1 MTKTIILSSGG
12 TGGHVF
18 PALSLA
24 EELSGRGYQVTIM
37 TDHRG
42 EVFQKAT
49 GVSKVIALPTWQ
61 SKGPLGY
68 IVLAFGLALSF
79 FIALAHM
86 VRSRPSV
93 VVGFGGYPS
102 IPAVIAAK
110 ILRVP
115 TALHEQNAIL
125 GRANRLLAR
134 FVHRIGISFEK
145 VKFIDSYWGKVIY
158 TGNPVRK
165 KIIAVRE
172 EPYQVAGSEEKFR
185 IFVIGGSQG
194 ARVFSSVVPQALCR
208 LPKELRK
215 RLKVYQQCRPEL
227 LESTRKAY
235 EKSEIK
241 VDVRPFFDDVDQ
253 QLQQAQL
260 IIARSGASTVAEL
273 MTSGRPAIFVP
284 YPYAMDDHQQANAS
298 NLSDRHAAWVI
309 LEKDF
314 TPQKLQQLLENA
326 INDENTLKIMA
337 KNMRKFG
344 QPTAAIK
351 LAQMVEKLLPNL

>member
-18 PALSLA
+18 PAMSLA

-42 EVFQKAT
+42 EVFQKAA

-68 IVLAFGLALSF
+68 IVLACGLAVSF
-79 FIALAHM
+79 FIALVHM
-86 VRSRPSV
+86 VRLRPSA

-102 IPAVIAAK
+102 IPAVMAAK
-110 ILRVP
+110 ILRIS

-158 TGNPVRK
+158 TGNPVRQS
-165 KIIAVRE
+165 IIAVRE
-172 EPYQVAGSEEKFR
+172 EPYQAPEVDGHFR
-185 IFVIGGSQG
+185 LFIMGGSQG
-194 ARVFSSVVPQALCR
+194 ARVFSSVVPQALCM
-208 LPKELRK
+208 LSKDVRK
-215 RLKVYQQCRPEL
+215 RLTIYQQCRPEL
-227 LESTRKAY
+227 LEATRKAY
-235 EKSEIK
+235 EDSGIK
-241 VDVRPFFDDVDQ
+241 ADIRPFFEDVDQ
-253 QLQQAQL
+253 QLKQAQL

-273 MTSGRPAIFVP
+273 MASGRPAIFVP
-284 YPYAMDDHQQANAS
+284 YPYAMDDHQRANAS
-298 NLSDRHAAWVI
+298 HLSDRHAAWVI

-314 TPQKLQQLLENA
+314 TPLKLQGILQIALD
-326 INDENTLKIMA
+326 DENTLKIMA

-351 LAQMVEKLLPNL
+351 LAQMVENLLPNK